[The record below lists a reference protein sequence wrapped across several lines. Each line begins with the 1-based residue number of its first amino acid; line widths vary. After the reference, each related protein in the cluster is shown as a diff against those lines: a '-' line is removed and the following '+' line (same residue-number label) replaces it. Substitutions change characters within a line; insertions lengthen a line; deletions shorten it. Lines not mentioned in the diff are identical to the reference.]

1 MEIELKYS
9 LGDPK
14 NAERLFTDEEIR
26 AVTDEGSDETV
37 HMHAVYFDT
46 EDKRLSREGMVFRVR
61 CEDRKLVGTL
71 KWNGH
76 SESGMHE
83 REEIN
88 IPLRPLRDEYDL
100 YKPDIDIFRQSPVCN
115 KLRKLVGKRELIN
128 VLETDF
134 IRRQVRIDIGDAICE
149 LSVDTGRLIR
159 GDLTGSVAEV
169 EIELY
174 SGDRSEMEKWGAH
187 IAEKYGLEPENR
199 GKFRQGMELTR

>member
-14 NAERLFTDEEIR
+14 NAERLFTDEEIL

-88 IPLRPLRDEYDL
+88 IP
-100 YKPDIDIFRQSPVCN
+100 C
-115 KLRKLVGKRELIN
+115 RE
-128 VLETDF
+128 
-134 IRRQVRIDIGDAICE
+134 IGRASCRE
-149 LSVDTGRLIR
+149 RV
-159 GDLTGSVAEV
+159 
-169 EIELY
+169 
-174 SGDRSEMEKWGAH
+174 
-187 IAEKYGLEPENR
+187 
-199 GKFRQGMELTR
+199 

>member
-1 MEIELKYS
+1 M
-9 LGDPK
+9 
-14 NAERLFTDEEIR
+14 
-26 AVTDEGSDETV
+26 
-37 HMHAVYFDT
+37 
-46 EDKRLSREGMVFRVR
+46 
-61 CEDRKLVGTL
+61 GTL

-88 IPLRPLRDEYDL
+88 IPLRDEYDL

-128 VLETDF
+128 VLEIDF
-134 IRRQVRIDIGDAICE
+134 IRRQVRIDIGYAICE

-199 GKFRQGMELTR
+199 GKFRQGMELMR